1 MGKTM
6 VEKIFSRKL
15 GKIAKAGENVFLSPD
30 KIIMYEW
37 GSISDYVLDLVENEL
52 GCKNID
58 WSKLVLFI
66 DHKLPAQNEK
76 EQEFHLQTLKWAEDH
91 DVEIYYGEGIGHQII
106 SERGMVLPGDVAVH
120 FDRHVNL
127 LGAQSVFS
135 VGTRLEL
142 IMSLVKG
149 AFPIQV
155 PRSVRAELTGALQPG
170 VFGRDLLHYIV
181 KDIGPGG
188 SPDCVLE
195 LGGPGALSIS
205 MDSRLCL
212 CGLALFVGATTAMFE
227 TDDVTVNYYNKIG
240 KSIEA
245 FTADSD
251 AEYFLKRNYNLSKL
265 EPQIVVPPKPE
276 STVNI
281 KEVVGTPLQH
291 GYIGSCAGGRME
303 DLEIAARI
311 LKGRKVAH
319 NFRLIVN
326 PTTNEIM
333 KNAMKLGYIETLVEA
348 GAWISSPTCDYC
360 YGKIGA
366 IAAGEAIM
374 SSATLNVPGRMGSVD
389 SDIYIG
395 SAASIAAA
403 ALEGKI
409 VDPRDFV

>member
-1 MGKTM
+1 MAKTM
-6 VEKIFSRKL
+6 VEKIFSKKL
-15 GKIAKAGENVFLSPD
+15 GRDVRPGENVFLSPD

-37 GSISDYVLDLVENEL
+37 SSISDYVFDLVENDL
-52 GCKNID
+52 GCKNVD
-58 WSKLVLFI
+58 WSKLLLFI

-76 EQEFHLQTLKWAEDH
+76 EQEFHLETLKWGKEH
-91 DVEIYYGEGIGHQII
+91 DVEVFYGEGIGHQITA
-106 SERGMVLPGDVAVH
+106 ERGFVLPGDVAVH

-127 LGAQSVFS
+127 LGAQGVFS

-142 IMSLVKG
+142 IMSFVKD

-155 PRSVRAELTGALQPG
+155 PRTVRAELIGELQPG
-170 VFGRDLLHYIV
+170 VMGRDLLHYIV

-205 MDSRLCL
+205 MDARLCL

-227 TDDVTVNYYNKIG
+227 TDQVTEDYYKNIG
-240 KSIEA
+240 KSIDT
-245 FTADSD
+245 FVADKD
-251 AEYFLKRNYNLSKL
+251 ADYFLKRTYDLSKL

-281 KEVVGTPLQH
+281 KEVIGTPLQH
-291 GYIGSCAGGRME
+291 GYIGSCANGRLE

-311 LKGRKVAH
+311 LKGRKVAK
-319 NFRLIVN
+319 NFRLIIN
-326 PTTNEIM
+326 PITDDIM
-333 KNAMKLGYIETLVEA
+333 RQALKLGYIETLVDA

-360 YGKIGA
+360 YGKVGA

-389 SDIYIG
+389 SEIYIG

-403 ALEGKI
+403 AIEGKI
-409 VDPRDFV
+409 VDPRNYV